1 SHTFTCYNKGC
12 TKKICHYQ
20 DTGDQSS
27 TSNLM
32 RHATSCWG
40 AEALS
45 IAQEHGTAKAACSA
59 VTTPMSR
66 SGDIKLAFERQGK
79 GKVMYSTRS
88 YMNTEARV
96 ETVRW
101 MAESFHP
108 FAVVEDK
115 GYKRLMK
122 TGRPECYIP
131 SRSTVSCN
139 VKSTI
144 IKTRAGIGKFLQE
157 HDGELKFVTDCWTL
171 PNHKAYMG
179 TTVTLEHKGSMLTFV
194 LDVVEVP

>member
-12 TKKICHYQ
+12 TKKIRRYQ
-20 DTGDQSS
+20 DTGDRSS

-45 IAQEHGTAKAACSA
+45 IAQEHGTAKAARSA

-79 GKVMYSTRS
+79 GKVTYSTRS
-88 YMNTEARV
+88 HTKTEARC
-96 ETVRW
+96 
-101 MAESFHP
+101 SFRP

-131 SRSTVSCN
+131 SRLTVSCG
-139 VKSTI
+139 VKSTFV
-144 IKTRAGIGKFLQE
+144 TMRARLGKFLQE
-157 HDGELKFVTDCWTL
+157 HHGELKFVTDCWTS